1 MNGQTPSHSAVLI
14 PLDKAEMAKTSN
26 STPKMPALLEGD
38 SVLRFLIDGGSWA
51 DAVEMEY
58 SLTVPVLE
66 AQLKAAV
73 KKQNPSGERYRAK
86 LLGELREAYSFMGR
100 SPDRANAFLEAEL
113 DAYFAEKGVPRPAP
127 KVVAPAPAPVVATPT
142 RPVRATRA
150 PWAPQKPGRPMAAPV
165 TPVRPPPVPRT
176 PAAPVKAP
184 QAYDLRP
191 RPTKPNNRFG
201 ALDDSDSE

>member
-1 MNGQTPSHSAVLI
+1 
-14 PLDKAEMAKTSN
+14 MAKTSN
-26 STPKMPALLEGD
+26 SATALRGGD

-86 LLGELREAYSFMGR
+86 LLGELREAYSFMGK

-113 DAYFAEKGVPRPAP
+113 DAYFAEKGVSRPAP
-127 KVVAPAPAPVVATPT
+127 KVVAPAAPVMATPT
-142 RPVRATRA
+142 RASMPAKASRA
-150 PWAPQKPGRPMAAPV
+150 PWARRPPLANEGAPQKRPVAAPA

-184 QAYDLRP
+184 
-191 RPTKPNNRFG
+191 KPNNRWA
-201 ALDDSDSE
+201 ALGDSDSE